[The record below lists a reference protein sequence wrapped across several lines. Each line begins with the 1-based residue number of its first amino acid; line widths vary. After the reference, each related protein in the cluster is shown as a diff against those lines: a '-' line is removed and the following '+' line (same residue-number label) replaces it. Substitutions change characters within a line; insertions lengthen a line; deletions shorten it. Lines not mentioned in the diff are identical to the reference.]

1 MMKPGRKLS
10 FSQRLDRLRGAVNTS
25 FGDELRFLRHLARA
39 PREVGAVL
47 PTGAA
52 MAGRMAAIVRPEAE
66 LPVLELG
73 PGTGV
78 ITKAILA
85 RGLAPEK
92 LVCVEH
98 SPAFARLLR
107 GRFPSVTVVE
117 GDAFALK
124 AALGPLAARGFD
136 CVVSALP
143 LLNFPPAER
152 ERLMAELVALVPDG
166 RPVVQFS
173 YGPRPPV
180 PARPGRFTVGRL
192 ALVLRNVPP
201 AQVWLY
207 RRAVGGEAVPGED
220 LRFLRGWLDDARG
233 VGTPFVT
240 GRAAARKMAS
250 VIDLSSGRRVLE
262 TGAGTGAITR
272 AILATG
278 LPPERLVSVERA
290 PAFAAALRQ
299 EFPGIEVV
307 EGDAEAL
314 GGLLDPDERFD
325 CVISAVPLLNLSPAS
340 RIAYIDAL
348 LDRLPAG
355 RPVVQITHGPLPP
368 APRGGG
374 RYRVEHLDFIV
385 RNVPPAQLWTYRRM

>member
-1 MMKPGRKLS
+1 MLTMAYACLVTRSRS
-10 FSQRLDRLRGAVNTS
+10 FW
-25 FGDELRFLRHLARA
+25 
-39 PREVGAVL
+39 
-47 PTGAA
+47 
-52 MAGRMAAIVRPEAE
+52 
-66 LPVLELG
+66 
-73 PGTGV
+73 
-78 ITKAILA
+78 
-85 RGLAPEK
+85 APEET
-92 LVCVEH
+92 LPNTISSAARPPRVEH
-98 SPAFARLLR
+98 IS
-107 GRFPSVTVVE
+107 SSS
-117 GDAFALK
+117 
-124 AALGPLAARGFD
+124 
-136 CVVSALP
+136 CS
-143 LLNFPPAER
+143 
-152 ERLMAELVALVPDG
+152 
-166 RPVVQFS
+166 
-173 YGPRPPV
+173 
-180 PARPGRFTVGRL
+180 
-192 ALVLRNVPP
+192 
-201 AQVWLY
+201 
-207 RRAVGGEAVPGED
+207 
-220 LRFLRGWLDDARG
+220 
-233 VGTPFVT
+233 FV
-240 GRAAARKMAS
+240 

-272 AILATG
+272 AILAAG